1 MYCPECGAD
10 AGDANFCPE
19 CGADLRALVASP
31 DCAACGSEVPEGANF
46 CPECGHSVGTG
57 SGTPGETPTEATPAA
72 AAAGGGGGRRTGT
85 RGKSAGAGRRQERR
99 PSPAASQE
107 ASSATAGR
115 QPGRVPPVVAWGLL
129 GVVVVVAI
137 VVVVLFARGADGGS
151 GAPAPTGAQSQS
163 ARAVTADT
171 GGGYSELV
179 QRANGL
185 YDQGAAK
192 FDAEDYAQ
200 GAQYFLAA
208 SKVYAAA
215 WKQQNTDPS
224 VGTDFAT
231 SLFYSGD
238 IDGAVRQVEQVLS
251 KSPGFQTAWFNKG
264 NYLAERA
271 RQAEASGS
279 AGVADKDYAEA
290 RIAYQKAV
298 DLDPASSSGQQ
309 AKERLTALPQ

>member
-1 MYCPECGAD
+1 MYCPECDAD

-46 CPECGHSVGTG
+46 CPECGHSVGTTG
-57 SGTPGETPTEATPAA
+57 SSADTPADAAPTAA
-72 AAAGGGGGRRTGT
+72 AAPASGGGGRRTGT
-85 RGKSAGAGRRQERR
+85 RGKSAGSGRRQERR
-99 PSPAASQE
+99 PPATQA
-107 ASSATAGR
+107 AAATAAGR
-115 QPGRVPPVVAWGLL
+115 QPGRVSPVAAWGVL
-129 GVVVVVAI
+129 GVVVVAAI

-151 GAPAPTGAQSQS
+151 AAPSPTVAQSQS
-163 ARAVTADT
+163 AKAVTADT

-185 YDQGAAK
+185 YDQGAAR

-215 WKQQNTDPS
+215 WKQQSTDPS

-231 SLFYSGD
+231 SLFYAGD
-238 IDGAVRQVEQVLS
+238 IDGAVKQVEQVLV
-251 KSPGFQTAWFNKG
+251 KSPSFQTAWFNRG

-271 RQAEASGS
+271 RQAEASGN
-279 AGVADKDYAEA
+279 AGAAEKDNAEA